1 MKTPGVPRPV
11 RLPSPDPEYARA
23 FTNALNTA
31 RRRYNRGRPEN
42 EQISVTARPAD
53 PRTGRCVNCDR
64 PDSACRQTPP
74 GLICL
79 HAKTVSR
86 DEGLAYVL
94 GHYGATPEEWEAN
107 GGYNPH
113 KPRPRRHGQDAG
125 QESAPGK
132 VPATCPHC
140 HRRWRVPAGWQRF
153 TCPACHGLVEHHA
166 PPAPANRPGLRQRA
180 SAARNEPGQ
189 PPARLRGGGAPRP
202 AARTQQQAPAGD
214 GHGRAEAGGP
224 ARQAPPLGRLAV
236 VPDVDHDRGR
246 SRAIST

>member
-1 MKTPGVPRPV
+1 MATARDGGRPRRPTGTPWLDRKYSGQPSELTVKAERVLAELVKTPGVPRPV

-113 KPRPRRHGQDAG
+113 RPKPRRRDQDAG
-125 QESAPGK
+125 QPSRSYDPGPGKRFGADKIARSREPVPDEPPPGPKVFGGGSPRRRQPEPRKDPK
-132 VPATCPHC
+132 VPAGKG
-140 HRRWRVPAGWQRF
+140 A
-153 TCPACHGLVEHHA
+153 E
-166 PPAPANRPGLRQRA
+166 
-180 SAARNEPGQ
+180 EPG
-189 PPARLRGGGAPRP
+189 R
-202 AARTQQQAPAGD
+202 
-214 GHGRAEAGGP
+214 E
-224 ARQAPPLGRLAV
+224 PLLTRI
-236 VPDVDHDRGR
+236 RR
-246 SRAIST
+246 SLG